1 MDAQAQQNAL
11 VTRSS
16 IAALVLARG
25 TDLALVELT
34 GKPDVVDQS
43 AALIN
48 AGFKL
53 YGLVGRMADGSVEI
67 APNSPL
73 DVECMFVMG
82 GAVRLFCSLMPE
94 PQKVDDSASWLERLY
109 ALPDMRSEFGL
120 D

>member
-1 MDAQAQQNAL
+1 MNARTVQDEL
-11 VTRSS
+11 VKQSTL
-16 IAALVLARG
+16 AAFVLARG
-25 TDLALVELT
+25 ADIALIEVT
-34 GKPDVVDQS
+34 GKPEAVDQS